1 MIKHIVMWKLAQ
13 TAENKSKIENARMVK
28 ELIEALQN
36 VIPQI
41 HKIEVGIN
49 FNDSDAAYDVVLY
62 SEFQS
67 AADLEIY
74 QDHPEH
80 KKVAAFIAKI
90 RTDRA
95 VADYNM

>member
-13 TAENKSKIENARMVK
+13 TAENKSKNENAKIVK
-28 ELIEALQN
+28 ELIEALQK

-49 FNDSDAAYDVVLY
+49 FNDSDAAFDVVLY
-62 SEFQS
+62 SEFKTE
-67 AADLEIY
+67 ADLEIY

-80 KKVAAFIAKI
+80 KKVAAFIGKI

-95 VADYNM
+95 VADYIM

>member
-13 TAENKSKIENARMVK
+13 TAENKSKNENAKIVK
-28 ELIEALQN
+28 ELIEALQK

-49 FNDSDAAYDVVLY
+49 FNDSDAAYDLVLY
-62 SEFQS
+62 SEFKT

-80 KKVAAFIAKI
+80 KKVAAFIGKI
-90 RTDRA
+90 RTDRV